1 MVHIMSLWLPIV
13 VSAVVVFFA
22 SFLIHMVLGYHRADY
37 KKLADENGV
46 MDALRKFNIAPGDY
60 LTPCAGSAKE
70 MKDPAF
76 QEKWSKGPVF
86 IMTIMKPGP
95 PSMGGQLGQWFL
107 YCLLVGVFS
116 AYLAGRALPAGA
128 PYLAAFRFAGTAAF
142 LSYAMALPPYSIW
155 YKRSWATTLRGM
167 FDGLVYGCLTGGVFG
182 WLWPHG

>member
-13 VSAVVVFFA
+13 VSAVLVFFA

-86 IMTIMKPGP
+86 MMTIMKPGP
-95 PSMGGQLGQWFL
+95 PAMGGQLGQWFL

-128 PYLAAFRFAGTAAF
+128 PYLAAFRFAVDGRADGARQIAF
-142 LSYAMALPPYSIW
+142 
-155 YKRSWATTLRGM
+155 RSGAERG
-167 FDGLVYGCLTGGVFG
+167 DVLVRLNPVAS
-182 WLWPHG
+182 HQRHV